1 LERVA
6 SVLLQ
11 LRPTV
16 QTETADRRQLLPH
29 LLTSKAAQA
38 TQAAVEVPLVD
49 LLEQAEMVFFLVQ
62 SPHLA
67 AALLV
72 QPQMQAEQV
81 VSAVVTFRLLV
92 VVVVVVL

>member
-16 QTETADRRQLLPH
+16 QTEPADRRQLLQP
-29 LLTSKAAQA
+29 LLTSKAVQE
-38 TQAAVEVPLVD
+38 TRVAVEVHLVE
-49 LLEQAEMVFFLVQ
+49 LLEQAEMVFFSAQ